1 LKRTALVRKAKSM
14 TFDDAMPEPT
24 AKRYIAQRLSLN
36 YLDWGN
42 PDAPP
47 LLLVH
52 GGRDHARSWD
62 WAAQRLRANWHVIA
76 PDLRGHGD
84 SDWVNDG
91 DYQLMDMAHDLAEL
105 IDQLGLAPV
114 TLVGHSMGGIV
125 CTRMAG
131 LFPEQVSRLVSI
143 EGLGFSRKARADYDA
158 VPMREQ
164 YRQWVARK
172 RGAAGKTPRIYATL
186 DDAIA
191 RMREANAHLS
201 EDQLVHLTRH
211 GVKAWPEGGYMWKY
225 DPGMAVHSPYDLR
238 QSEIE
243 ALWEAITCR
252 VLLCYGTKSWAL
264 SPDKDGRTDHFRSA
278 RVALFEG
285 AGHWL
290 HHDQFEAFMAELEAF
305 LSEGQLSAI

>member
-1 LKRTALVRKAKSM
+1 M
-14 TFDDAMPEPT
+14 TEPT
-24 AKRYIAQRLSLN
+24 THRYTAQRLSLN
-36 YLDWGN
+36 YVDWGN
-42 PDAPP
+42 ANAPP

-62 WAAQRLRANWHVIA
+62 WTAERLRHDWHVIA

-131 LFPEQVSRLVSI
+131 LIPDQVSRLVSI

-158 VPMREQ
+158 VPMPEQ
-164 YRQWVARK
+164 YRQWITRK
-172 RGAAGKTPRIYATL
+172 HAMAAKSPRIYATL

-191 RMREANAHLS
+191 RMREANGHLS

-211 GVKAWPEGGYMWKY
+211 GVKPAPEGGLLWKY
-225 DPGMAVHSPYDLR
+225 DPYMAIHSPYDLR
-238 QSEIE
+238 QREIE
-243 ALWEAITCR
+243 MLWEAITCP
-252 VLLCYGTKSWAL
+252 VLFCYGAESWAL
-264 SPDKDGRTDHFRSA
+264 SPDKDGRLDHFRDA
-278 RVALFEG
+278 RLAMFED

-290 HHDQFEAFMAELEAF
+290 HHDQFEAFMTTLELF
-305 LSEGQLSAI
+305 IRQI